1 MGEVHTSE
9 NITSRGYEDCKEEVE
24 KRSL

>member
-9 NITSRGYEDCKEEVE
+9 NITSRGCEDCKEEVE

>member
-9 NITSRGYEDCKEEVE
+9 NIISRGCEDCKEEVE
-24 KRSL
+24 KGSL